1 MTIRVERSA
10 LGFAL
15 LTSLSIVVG
24 CARSP
29 AALDESADFVADVM
43 HVADASVSATD
54 KRDSRDGGGE
64 SDEGDELGIPSVR
77 VEADASTSSSA
88 RGPAYADTSDG
99 AVAAV
104 VPVAAADSGALDPPW
119 VEPATTNP
127 GSASAAP
134 SDTSKDSGVPVKA
147 ASLDA
152 GVTAPPVQVAPPA
165 QATPPAAPTTP
176 GVVDAGASSPTT
188 RVDAGTSQATA
199 RCVAGRYAG
208 AFRGQISQA
217 QVGSVV
223 ITGTVTLQL
232 TLSADGRS
240 LEVQSGTVDARDSF
254 GTPIRAEVD
263 GTVDCA
269 SYQVKNGTLR
279 GNYGAQAADDNAF
292 TGVVEGTYDPAAP
305 PTLRGTWKVPLA
317 NIDSS
322 GTYEAVHQN

>member
-1 MTIRVERSA
+1 MTIHVERSA

-15 LTSLSIVVG
+15 LTSLAAVVG

-29 AALDESADFVADVM
+29 AALEESADFVADVM

-54 KRDSRDGGGE
+54 KRDSRDGGSE
-64 SDEGDELGIPSVR
+64 SDEGDELAIPSVR
-77 VEADASTSSSA
+77 VEADASTSA
-88 RGPAYADTSDG
+88 ATRGPAYAETSDG
-99 AVAAV
+99 AVSAV
-104 VPVAAADSGALDPPW
+104 VPVASADSGALDPER
-119 VEPATTNP
+119 VEPTNTSS
-127 GSASAAP
+127 GSTSSAPAE
-134 SDTSKDSGVPVKA
+134 TSKDSGVPAK
-147 ASLDA
+147 SPSIDA
-152 GVTAPPVQVAPPA
+152 GAVQPPAQVAPPV
-165 QATPPAAPTTP
+165 QATPPAPAAPV
-176 GVVDAGASSPTT
+176 VVDAGSSAPTT
-188 RVDAGTSQATA
+188 RVDAGTTQASA

-208 AFRGQISQA
+208 AFRGQITQA

-240 LEVQSGTVDARDSF
+240 LDVSTGTVDARDSF

-269 SYQVKNGTLR
+269 SNQVKNGTLR
-279 GNYGAQAADDNAF
+279 GNYGAQAADDNVF

-322 GTYEAVHQN
+322 GTYEAALQN